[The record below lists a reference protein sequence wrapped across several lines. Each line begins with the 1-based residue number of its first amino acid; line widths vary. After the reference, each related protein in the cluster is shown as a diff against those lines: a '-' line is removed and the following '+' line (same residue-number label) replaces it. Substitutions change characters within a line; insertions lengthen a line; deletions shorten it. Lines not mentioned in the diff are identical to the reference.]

1 MRFGLAKAIG
11 AASTWALQHVFGR
24 PAANAPG
31 RIGLQIDPQLI
42 AHFRS
47 GIREGVVAVVGTNGK
62 TTVNNLLADA
72 FEASGKT
79 IACNR
84 TGANLAYGVA
94 SALMHAEGAD
104 WGVIESDELW
114 FAKVS
119 SQLQPDVVVLLNLFR
134 DQLDRMGEIDHVQQ
148 SIVQG
153 LKDAPH
159 STLVYN
165 ADDPLCQA
173 IADAVDNDHVA
184 FGIGEDLGLTQ
195 DTVVGS
201 GVCQRCDTTLAY
213 TCHQYGHLGV
223 YQCPT
228 CGFVREEPTYRAH
241 GVHLGEGGVSFEVPL
256 ASGDVRVESSL
267 PGSYM
272 VYNLLAVCAAAEC
285 CHVDFASV
293 DKAVRAFSPHN
304 GRLQSYR
311 IGDRSVLLNLAKNP
325 TGFNQNLRIVLDE
338 QGPRAVAFYIN
349 DNVADGHDVSW
360 LWDVDFQQLAGIDGL
375 VACAGGTR
383 ANDMQVR
390 LKYAGVHAQL
400 VDNAQDFL
408 KKAWEVEPEAK
419 LFLVANYT
427 ALPGVKGELDR
438 MQRMSER
445 ERLERL
451 SSSGA
456 LPATSRRARSDGA
469 NHGSAGDEGA
479 PQKLVITHMYPE
491 LLNLYG
497 DGGNVIILADRA
509 RRRGLDVE
517 VVRVLHGQTAD
528 LDAADIVFLGGGPDR
543 EQRLASVCLLGQA
556 DALRAYVEDDGVL
569 LAICGGFQ
577 IIGKEWLLGGETVLG
592 LDLVDVTT
600 KRAPGGSH
608 NRIVDNIVLDSPLA
622 DIPVVG
628 YENHAGRT
636 YLGEGCQ
643 AFGRVI
649 KAQGRGNNDDDGADG
664 VIYRN
669 LVGTYLHG
677 PLLAKN
683 PEVADAL
690 IERALARRCAKS
702 GCKMPSLEVLDDTEE
717 CAANEAMR
725 AKLHVE

>member
-1 MRFGLAKAIG
+1 
-11 AASTWALQHVFGR
+11 
-24 PAANAPG
+24 
-31 RIGLQIDPQLI
+31 
-42 AHFRS
+42 
-47 GIREGVVAVVGTNGK
+47 
-62 TTVNNLLADA
+62 
-72 FEASGKT
+72 
-79 IACNR
+79 
-84 TGANLAYGVA
+84 
-94 SALMHAEGAD
+94 
-104 WGVIESDELW
+104 
-114 FAKVS
+114 
-119 SQLQPDVVVLLNLFR
+119 
-134 DQLDRMGEIDHVQQ
+134 
-148 SIVQG
+148 
-153 LKDAPH
+153 
-159 STLVYN
+159 
-165 ADDPLCQA
+165 
-173 IADAVDNDHVA
+173 
-184 FGIGEDLGLTQ
+184 
-195 DTVVGS
+195 
-201 GVCQRCDTTLAY
+201 
-213 TCHQYGHLGV
+213 
-223 YQCPT
+223 
-228 CGFVREEPTYRAH
+228 
-241 GVHLGEGGVSFEVPL
+241 
-256 ASGDVRVESSL
+256 
-267 PGSYM
+267 
-272 VYNLLAVCAAAEC
+272 
-285 CHVDFASV
+285 
-293 DKAVRAFSPHN
+293 
-304 GRLQSYR
+304 
-311 IGDRSVLLNLAKNP
+311 
-325 TGFNQNLRIVLDE
+325 
-338 QGPRAVAFYIN
+338 
-349 DNVADGHDVSW
+349 
-360 LWDVDFQQLAGIDGL
+360 
-375 VACAGGTR
+375 
-383 ANDMQVR
+383 
-390 LKYAGVHAQL
+390 
-400 VDNAQDFL
+400 
-408 KKAWEVEPEAK
+408 
-419 LFLVANYT
+419 
-427 ALPGVKGELDR
+427 
-438 MQRMSER
+438 
-445 ERLERL
+445 
-451 SSSGA
+451 
-456 LPATSRRARSDGA
+456 
-469 NHGSAGDEGA
+469 
-479 PQKLVITHMYPE
+479 MYPE